1 MTRRMKRH
9 ELLAAAALLLAACG
23 GGGGGGATSPTPPP
37 APDPAPSPAPS
48 LPAQGRLSA
57 DTPVAAGCGSDS
69 AAGGTLYANAEVE
82 PWVALQPGNPNA
94 ITAAWQQDRWSN
106 GAARAVLRVASQDG
120 GASWQRTLHP
130 FSRCGGGNAG
140 NGRCRRLCRRM
151 NAASQATAAS
161 SRPTPS
167 ARADAVRLLELC
179 GWSMRL
185 SVPGPA

>member
-37 APDPAPSPAPS
+37 APAPAPSPAPS

-94 ITAAWQQDRWSN
+94 ITAAWQQDRWRRELAAHPAPLFALRRRPRRQRWRLRARQRPLGRHRPRRHPARHGPGAERLGAGSGLGERHA
-106 GAARAVLRVASQDG
+106 GAAQP
-120 GASWQRTLHP
+120 QRPGYFPPAPIDLP
-130 FSRCGGGNAG
+130 RY
-140 NGRCRRLCRRM
+140 
-151 NAASQATAAS
+151 
-161 SRPTPS
+161 
-167 ARADAVRLLELC
+167 AR
-179 GWSMRL
+179 
-185 SVPGPA
+185 